1 MKGINPNIKKKHG
14 LSIYDQKITYND
26 FNYLDS
32 DTLTYEK
39 RTYSDNVQLLF
50 RLPKK
55 VPISALLF
63 IFHGCSRSANDYFH
77 TIERQRI
84 IGAAID
90 LGYGCLAFQATDDFS
105 RCWSNDIDINVN
117 NDVQMVWKGL
127 KGFYEEYPKLSEL
140 KQIFSKNLYEKIF
153 FVFRVFTSF
162 YIWCFEWRNIFK
174 YIRYQSTV

>member
-1 MKGINPNIKKKHG
+1 MYHVFAFFSYITSFIYNDNSRLKETKGINPNIQKKHE
-14 LSIYDQKITYND
+14 LSIYDRKITYND

-39 RTYSDNVQLLF
+39 RTYSENIQLLF

-55 VPISALLF
+55 VSISALLL

-90 LGYGCLAFQATDDFS
+90 LGYGCLAFQATDDFT
-105 RCWSNDIDINVN
+105 RCWSNDVDINGN
-117 NDVQMVWKGL
+117 NDVQMVWKVL
-127 KGFYEEYPKLSEL
+127 EGFYKEYPKLGEL
-140 KQIFSKNLYEKIF
+140 KQIFAKNL
-153 FVFRVFTSF
+153 
-162 YIWCFEWRNIFK
+162 
-174 YIRYQSTV
+174 